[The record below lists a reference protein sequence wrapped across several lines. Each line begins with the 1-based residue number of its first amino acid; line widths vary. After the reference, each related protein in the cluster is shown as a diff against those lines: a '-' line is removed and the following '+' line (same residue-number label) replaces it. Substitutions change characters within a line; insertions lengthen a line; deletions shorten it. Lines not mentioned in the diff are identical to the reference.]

1 MSYDRRKFLQ
11 LAGGLASG
19 VAFANISCNSSSS
32 PKAGELKD
40 TTTTTP
46 TVARNEP
53 KSLDTFGVQLWTV
66 RDDLAKDPKGVLKQL
81 AGFGYKQIESFEGK
95 QGMFWGMSNT
105 DFKKYMDEL
114 GIVIVSSHC
123 DTVKGFD
130 KKAGDAAAIGM
141 KYLITPWVGPQ
152 KTLDDYKK
160 RADEFNKAGE
170 ICKKAGI
177 RFAYHNH
184 WYSFTQQDGQF
195 PQDIFMA
202 NTDPSLVDY
211 EMDIYWV
218 VTAGQDPIPWLKKY
232 PDRFRL
238 CHIKDRKKDAP
249 AKEQDASCDLGAG
262 SIDFP
267 KILHEALGMQYYI
280 LEQEGYDNTTP
291 IQCTEVDATYLKN
304 LKI

>member
-1 MSYDRRKFLQ
+1 MYDRRKFLQ

-32 PKAGELKD
+32 PTPEVKKD
-40 TTTTTP
+40 S
-46 TVARNEP
+46 TVVKNEP
-53 KSLDTFGVQLWTV
+53 KSLDTFGIQLWTV
-66 RDDLAKDPKGVLKQL
+66 RDDLPKDPKGVLKQL
-81 AGFGYKQIESFEGK
+81 ASFGYKQFESFEGK
-95 QGMFWGMSNT
+95 MGMFWGLSNT

-114 GIVIVSSHC
+114 GTTIVSSHC
-123 DTVKGFD
+123 DTTKD
-130 KKAGDAAAIGM
+130 LEKKAASAAAIGM

-160 RADEFNKAGE
+160 IAGDFNKYGE

-177 RFAYHNH
+177 RYAYHNH

-195 PQDIFMA
+195 PQDIFMQ
-202 NTDPSLVDY
+202 NTDPAIVDY

-238 CHIKDRKKDAP
+238 SHIKDRKKDAP

-267 KILHEALGMQYYI
+267 KILHEAQGFQYYI
-280 LEQEGYDNTTP
+280 LEQEKYDNSTP
-291 IQCTEVDATYLKN
+291 MQSAEKDAAYLKN
-304 LKI
+304 LKF